1 MKFAKL
7 RGAIRERYATEY
19 EFARHVGMTRDT
31 LGRKLN
37 GKSEFTLPE
46 MEQVLEALAIP
57 KRDVYYYFFS
67 QDNSLSIT
75 NNNTIGGSK

>member
-7 RGAIRERYATEY
+7 RGAIRERYETEY

-57 KRDVYYYFFS
+57 KRDVYDYFFS

>member
-46 MEQVLEALAIP
+46 IEQVLEALAIP
-57 KRDVYYYFFS
+57 KRDVYDYFFS

>member
-57 KRDVYYYFFS
+57 KRDVYDYFFS

>member
-1 MKFAKL
+1 MIFAKL

-19 EFARHVGMTRDT
+19 EFARHIGMTRDT

-37 GKSEFTLPE
+37 GKSEFTLSE

-57 KRDVYYYFFS
+57 KRDVYDYFFS
-67 QDNSLSIT
+67 HNKSLSNT
-75 NNNTIGGSK
+75 NSNIGGSK

>member
-57 KRDVYYYFFS
+57 KRDVYDYFFS

-75 NNNTIGGSK
+75 NNNTTGGSK

>member
-57 KRDVYYYFFS
+57 KRDVYDYFFS
-67 QDNSLSIT
+67 QDNSLSTT

>member
-46 MEQVLEALAIP
+46 MEQILEALAIP
-57 KRDVYYYFFS
+57 KRDVYDYFFT
-67 QDNSLSIT
+67 QNNSLSIT
-75 NNNTIGGSK
+75 NSDTIGGTK

>member
-7 RGAIRERYATEY
+7 RGAIRERYAAEY
-19 EFARHVGMTRDT
+19 EFARPVGMTRDT

-57 KRDVYYYFFS
+57 KRDVYDYFFS